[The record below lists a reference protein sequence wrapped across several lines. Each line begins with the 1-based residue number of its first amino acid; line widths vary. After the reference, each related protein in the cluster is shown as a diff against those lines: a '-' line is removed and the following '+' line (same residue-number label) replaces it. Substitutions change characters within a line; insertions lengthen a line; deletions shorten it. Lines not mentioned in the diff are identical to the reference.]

1 MPHLYSRSPAS
12 AVRHATYRA
21 YNRYAAPKHWQRLRL
36 QQDTPTELSF
46 LQTNSGLAILAQGAP
61 AQGLGAILAWLP
73 RARRAMGLRALE
85 VGTPHSGPGL
95 ERALNLTPATPLSRE
110 LASFPSGRNRAH
122 HHGQGDSKPRAVR
135 APRARGSTRQC
146 S

>member
-1 MPHLYSRSPAS
+1 MPHSYGRSPS
-12 AVRHATYRA
+12 PAVRHATYRA
-21 YNRYAAPKHWQRLRL
+21 DNGYTAPKHWQRLRL
-36 QQDTPTELSF
+36 QQDTPAELSF
-46 LQTNSGLAILAQGAP
+46 LQSNSGLAVLAQGAP
-61 AQGLGAILAWLP
+61 AKGLGAILAWLP

-85 VGTPHSGPGL
+85 EGTPHSGPGL

-122 HHGQGDSKPRAVR
+122 HHGQGDSKPRAGR
-135 APRARGSTRQC
+135 PPRARGSKRQC